1 MTAIE
6 TVAAEPFAGNS
17 GPSQLKQFTRR
28 NAGRRATLEVDGAAI
43 GAMLQVVELPFIGAD
58 YDHRDG
64 RVDILLGDFT
74 GSDRHFSRSI
84 SNPDSISVLK
94 ASNDRDS
101 VLCVSYEGGQT
112 LLTFPS

>member
-64 RVDILLGDFT
+64 RVGIMLGDFT
-74 GSDRHFSRSI
+74 GSDRHFSRTI
-84 SNPDSISVLK
+84 SNPGFDFGTQGI
-94 ASNDRDS
+94 
-101 VLCVSYEGGQT
+101 E
-112 LLTFPS
+112 